1 MLPVGHPRGGAKL
14 IVNCAYL
21 GGLEQGRSVSRSDP
35 DWHLHPACSGSV
47 GRENRLGSQ
56 EPVSVQEGRSVGS
69 PGLIFLSPR
78 CARRVGRSGC
88 VSLYCTRY
96 NVRRLSVHVAPWGPQ
111 YRSRSAYT
119 FTQHGLDL
127 LLHTEDIARPSLP
140 HERAFGRLGDPSRS
154 ADLSAARGGS
164 VGRSF
169 RPKICFAALRAAGRS
184 VGIRESETPRFR
196 IRGRSVFTHS

>member
-1 MLPVGHPRGGAKL
+1 M

-21 GGLEQGRSVSRSDP
+21 GGLEQGRSVGRSDP

-96 NVRRLSVHVAPWGPQ
+96 NVRRLSVHVAPWGGSTGGGGGRRPVISRILSTAQ
-111 YRSRSAYT
+111 FILRNLGPRSAIPR
-119 FTQHGLDL
+119 FVMSVG
-127 LLHTEDIARPSLP
+127 
-140 HERAFGRLGDPSRS
+140 RATRVGPLTSQPPEVGR
-154 ADLSAARGGS
+154 S
-164 VGRSF
+164 VGRSD
-169 RPKICFAALRAAGRS
+169 PKFASPRCARRVGRSGYASRKRHDFEFGDGRFLRTVNNQLRAA
-184 VGIRESETPRFR
+184 
-196 IRGRSVFTHS
+196 